1 MATDI
6 EKLVVQLSADIK
18 GYEREMRKARGV
30 SDRESRAVVKRWDD
44 TNKRLSGIGRNMARG
59 LVAPL
64 AGVAGALTVR
74 EVLRYAD
81 AWTRAKNSLSIAG
94 VQGANQKRVLD
105 QLYQSAQDN
114 AAPIEALTGLYGKA
128 AQAGDVLGATQ
139 EQLIEFSDG
148 VAVALKVAGTGAN
161 EARGALTQLGQ
172 LLGSTRVQAEEFNS
186 VNDGARPILQAVAN
200 GLDKAG
206 GSVSKLK
213 QLVNDGEVSG
223 REFFNAFLK
232 GLPQLRAQAAGA
244 TQTIE
249 QGYIKIN
256 NALTKYIGQT
266 DSSLGASQRLVQ
278 GLNALAD
285 NFDETADT
293 VLMLAGVIAGALVGR
308 SLAGMIAK
316 LGLGAVAI
324 MRFVRAL
331 AAARTIA
338 ATGLAL
344 GGLGAAAGP
353 IGFVIGTVAAGAL
366 VHFSTSA
373 AEAAANADAVT
384 KELEDMGLIAKQAS
398 DGVDETARS
407 LDDLTAGDRAR
418 KIAALNTELERLRGG
433 GKPWSQGDELASI
446 ADDAR
451 AAMRGLVGL
460 YNTSATDKAARTQIA
475 DLADAYREGTGKA
488 KDILATLRAMA
499 DTEIS
504 QPVLDLNQQL
514 QKTIQRAE
522 AIKVGL
528 FKLGDTSSMDAVR
541 REIGRAREELTNLKN
556 VWPTSKKVFEG
567 MDAVIGDF
575 VDLGGSAEEAKEK
588 LAQIAGTNLEAN
600 AIRRQIDV
608 MIDALAWLRE
618 EAREVAAELGGIPA
632 VNTGVKIDQR
642 RVDGLR
648 SMGEA
653 RETARAMDQR
663 LIDAQR
669 SQLEQQIDQRAK
681 EIVKEFGDKISEQAA
696 RIQARTEISLETQT
710 RGGEGAVSGYVDRTI
725 GAESGGNR
733 FAKNPRSSAEGLG
746 QFIDSTWLSL
756 FRKYFPGEAAQL
768 SQAAILAMK
777 TDAAKSKAL
786 IEAYGNENA
795 DALRAAGI
803 AVADAADEYK
813 LHLAHFLGPQGAINV
828 LKAAPGT
835 PLSQVLDARQIAA
848 NPEVLGG
855 NRTVEDA
862 IAYGQKR
869 AGMSTA
875 GTQRLDSRET
885 FQASLAEYKQTID
898 FLKEETGLRAS
909 LNPLI
914 EDYGR
919 GLSTLQAAQELLN
932 MAQEEGTAAGRELS
946 SAQQLLTGDLS
957 GLTPEA
963 REQALAMRELAE
975 ASGSAQAASN
985 QLDDA
990 QGRLRENLGELSATG
1005 KDILS
1010 GFIQDLRSGKTAT
1023 EALGNALGKLGDK
1036 FLDAG
1041 LNLLFDA
1048 GKPGSGGGI
1057 FGSLLG
1063 SFAKIFGFA
1072 DGGWPGGRV
1081 RGPGGPRGDK
1091 IPIMVSDGEHITNAR
1106 SAKKYGPLLDAI
1118 NNDTLARMADGG
1130 WPMRAPVMASM
1141 PVPGARG
1148 SSRDTVDIRLQ
1159 DDSGRMADIADQRIV
1174 SRSGTIIN
1182 VAVQRANKGVMP
1194 AVAKYQQERAG
1205 ADWRTGR

>member
-1 MATDI
+1 MATDL

-18 GYEREMRKARGV
+18 TYEREMRKARGV
-30 SDRESRAVVKRWDD
+30 SERESRAVIKNWDSA
-44 TNKRLSGIGRNMARG
+44 NKRLNVIGKGMAQG

-64 AGVAGALTVR
+64 TGIAGALTVR

-94 VQGANQKRVLD
+94 VQGTNQKRVLD
-105 QLYQSAQDN
+105 ELFRSAQAN

-128 AQAGDVLGATQ
+128 AQAGDVLGASQ

-148 VAVALKVAGTGAN
+148 VAIALKVAGTGAN

-186 VNDGARPILQAVAN
+186 VNEGARPILQAVAN

-223 REFFNAFLK
+223 RDFFNAFLR
-232 GLPQLRAQAAGA
+232 GLPQLRQQAAGA

-249 QGYIKIN
+249 QGYTKIE
-256 NALTKYIGQT
+256 NALTRYIGQT

-293 VLMLAGVIAGALVGR
+293 ALQLASIIAGALVGR

-316 LGLGAVAI
+316 IGLSGAALV
-324 MRFVRAL
+324 RFTRLLRTAQTV
-331 AAARTIA
+331 ARTGIA
-338 ATGLAL
+338 LNGLA
-344 GGLGAAAGP
+344 AAAGP
-353 IGFVIGTVAAGAL
+353 IGVALGVAATAAFLFADSSDAAGASTESAAEKAERYAAALKRVKGAADEAGPAVEASANKFKETEERRLKDRLGDDVKEYQAAAGEIRQL
-366 VHFSTSA
+366 VQDFLSRLKETEATDRDNPEYQKQVAGLKAVLAGLDGTVDGAVRSREA
-373 AEAAANADAVT
+373 LEELANTGDGAILAIARALDKVYDKLIGVAQATKEGAEELQNYGRAADGITTFMPREGVQEETRRRGAERFLTEQQALELRSQKEKEIATLTEKLLKDAKEAGIAISEAEAAA
-384 KELEDMGLIAKQAS
+384 S
-398 DGVDETARS
+398 
-407 LDDLTAGDRAR
+407 
-418 KIAALNTELERLRGG
+418 
-433 GKPWSQGDELASI
+433 
-446 ADDAR
+446 AR
-451 AAMRGLVGL
+451 A
-460 YNTSATDKAARTQIA
+460 TIEKQEAA
-475 DLADAYREGTGKA
+475 EG
-488 KDILATLRAMA
+488 
-499 DTEIS
+499 S
-504 QPVLDLNQQL
+504 
-514 QKTIQRAE
+514 
-522 AIKVGL
+522 
-528 FKLGDTSSMDAVR
+528 
-541 REIGRAREELTNLKN
+541 
-556 VWPTSKKVFEG
+556 
-567 MDAVIGDF
+567 
-575 VDLGGSAEEAKEK
+575 GSA
-588 LAQIAGTNLEAN
+588 L
-600 AIRRQIDV
+600 
-608 MIDALAWLRE
+608 
-618 EAREVAAELGGIPA
+618 
-632 VNTGVKIDQR
+632 
-642 RVDGLR
+642 
-648 SMGEA
+648 
-653 RETARAMDQR
+653 
-663 LIDAQR
+663 
-669 SQLEQQIDQRAK
+669 
-681 EIVKEFGDKISEQAA
+681 
-696 RIQARTEISLETQT
+696 
-710 RGGEGAVSGYVDRTI
+710 SGYVDRTI

-746 QFIDSTWLSL
+746 QFIDSTWLDL
-756 FRKYFPGEAAQL
+756 FRRYFPGEAAQL

-786 IEAYGNENA
+786 IEAYGKENSA
-795 DALRAAGI
+795 ALRAAGI
-803 AVADAADEYK
+803 SVADAADEYK

-835 PLSQVLDARQIAA
+835 PLRNILGADQIAA

-875 GTQRLDSRET
+875 GTQRLESRET
-885 FQASLAEYKQTID
+885 FALSLEEYKQQIA

-975 ASGSAQAASN
+975 ASGTAQAASN
-985 QLDDA
+985 QLDET
-990 QGRLRENLGELSATG
+990 QGQLRDNLGEVAAVG

-1010 GFIQDLRSGKTAT
+1010 GFIQDLRSGKSAT
-1023 EALGNALGKLGDK
+1023 EALGNALGRLGDK
-1036 FLDAG
+1036 LLDAG
-1041 LNLLFDA
+1041 LDLLFDGA
-1048 GKPGSGGGI
+1048 KPGSGGGI
-1057 FGSLLG
+1057 LGSLLG
-1063 SFAKIFGFA
+1063 SLGGIFGFA

-1141 PVPGARG
+1141 AAPAARG
-1148 SSRDTVDIRLQ
+1148 SSHDTVDIRLQ
-1159 DDSGRMADIADQRIV
+1159 DDSGRMAEIADQRIV

-1194 AVAKYQQERAG
+1194 AIAKHQSERASS
-1205 ADWRTGR
+1205 DWRTG

>member
-30 SDRESRAVVKRWDD
+30 SDREARAVVKRWDD
-44 TNKRLSGIGRNMARG
+44 TNKRLNGIGRNMAQG

-94 VQGANQKRVLD
+94 VQGTNQKRVLD
-105 QLYQSAQDN
+105 ELYRSAQAN

-128 AQAGDVLGATQ
+128 AQAGDVLGASQ
-139 EQLIEFSDG
+139 EQLVEFSDG

-186 VNDGARPILQAVAN
+186 VNEGARPILQAVAN

-223 REFFNAFLK
+223 RDFFNAFLK
-232 GLPQLRAQAAGA
+232 GLPQLRQQAAGA

-249 QGYIKIN
+249 QGYIKIE

-293 VLMLAGVIAGALVGR
+293 VVQLASIIAGALVGR
-308 SLAGMIAK
+308 SLAGLIAK
-316 LGLGAVAI
+316 LGLSGIALVNFVKLLRNAQAVA
-324 MRFVRAL
+324 R
-331 AAARTIA
+331 
-338 ATGLAL
+338 TGLAL
-344 GGLGAAAGP
+344 SGLAAAANP
-353 IGFVIGTVAAGAL
+353 IGFVIGTVLTGALIAFGTQSGEATEAAQAYAAALKEVEDAAKTSGDAAKAAGEKYVEAERRR
-366 VHFSTSA
+366 A
-373 AEAAANADAVT
+373 REAAKVGVEEVEKAR
-384 KELEDMGLIAKQAS
+384 KEMLKALDVIVPAGRHTTQQQRDDFAKLVEQYKAGGISVEDLSNGLERLAQQN
-398 DGVDETARS
+398 S
-407 LDDLTAGDRAR
+407 LFV
-418 KIAALNTELERLRGG
+418 KIAAEVEKYAKQLDNAAAASKKLN
-433 GKPWSQGDELASI
+433 DE
-446 ADDAR
+446 DAR
-451 AAMRGLVGL
+451 RNAPAGV
-460 YNTSATDKAARTQIA
+460 QI
-475 DLADAYREGTGKA
+475 DPR
-488 KDILATLRAMA
+488 
-499 DTEIS
+499 
-504 QPVLDLNQQL
+504 
-514 QKTIQRAE
+514 RAE
-522 AIKVGL
+522 
-528 FKLGDTSSMDAVR
+528 
-541 REIGRAREELTNLKN
+541 
-556 VWPTSKKVFEG
+556 
-567 MDAVIGDF
+567 
-575 VDLGGSAEEAKEK
+575 
-588 LAQIAGTNLEAN
+588 
-600 AIRRQIDV
+600 
-608 MIDALAWLRE
+608 
-618 EAREVAAELGGIPA
+618 
-632 VNTGVKIDQR
+632 
-642 RVDGLR
+642 GLR
-648 SMGEA
+648 SIGEG
-653 RETARAMDQR
+653 RETARQMDQR

-696 RIQARTEISLETQT
+696 RIQARAELSLETKT
-710 RGGEGAVSGYVDRTI
+710 RGGEGAISGYVDRTI

-733 FAKNPRSSAEGLG
+733 FAKNSRSSAEGLG
-746 QFIDSTWLSL
+746 QFIDSTWLEL
-756 FRKYFPGEAAQL
+756 FRRYFPGEAAQL

-795 DALRAAGI
+795 AVLRAAGI
-803 AVADAADEYK
+803 AVQDAADEYK

-835 PLSQVLDARQIAA
+835 PLRNVLGADQIAA
-848 NPEVLGG
+848 NPTVLGG

-869 AGMSTA
+869 AGMSTT
-875 GTQRLDSRET
+875 GTQRLDSRAE
-885 FQASLAEYKQTID
+885 FQEQLAQYKQTID

-909 LNPLI
+909 LNPLV

-932 MAQEEGTAAGRELS
+932 RAQQEGTAAGRELS
-946 SAQQLLTGDLS
+946 NAQQLLTGDLS

-975 ASGSAQAASN
+975 ASGTAQAASN
-985 QLDDA
+985 RLDES
-990 QGRLRENLGELSATG
+990 QGRLKENLGELSATG
-1005 KDILS
+1005 KDVLS

-1023 EALGNALGKLGDK
+1023 EALGNALGRLGDK
-1036 FLDAG
+1036 LLDAG
-1041 LNLLFDA
+1041 LDLLFDG
-1048 GKPGSGGGI
+1048 GKPGSGGG
-1057 FGSLLG
+1057 FLGSLLG
-1063 SFAKIFGFA
+1063 SLGGIFGFA

-1091 IPIMVSDGEHITNAR
+1091 IPIMASDGEHITNAR

-1141 PVPGARG
+1141 PTPGARG
-1148 SSRDTVDIRLQ
+1148 SSHDTVDIRLQ
-1159 DDSGRMADIADQRIV
+1159 DDSGRMAEIADQRIV

-1194 AVAKYQQERAG
+1194 TIAKHQQERAG

>member
-18 GYEREMRKARGV
+18 GYEREMRRARGV
-30 SDRESRAVVKRWDD
+30 SDREARAVVKRWDD
-44 TNKRLSGIGRNMARG
+44 TNKRLSGIGRNMANG

-94 VQGANQKRVLD
+94 VQGTNQKRVLD
-105 QLYQSAQDN
+105 QLYQSAQAN

-128 AQAGDVLGATQ
+128 AQAGDVLGASQ

-186 VNDGARPILQAVAN
+186 VNEGARPILQAVAN

-223 REFFNAFLK
+223 RDFFNAFLK
-232 GLPQLRAQAAGA
+232 GLPQLRQQAAGA
-244 TQTIE
+244 AQTIE
-249 QGYIKIN
+249 QGYTKIE
-256 NALTKYIGQT
+256 NALTRYIGQT

-293 VLMLAGVIAGALVGR
+293 ALQLASIIAGALVGR
-308 SLAGMIAK
+308 SLAGLIAK
-316 LGLGAVAI
+316 LGLSGVALVNFVKLLRNAQAVA
-324 MRFVRAL
+324 R
-331 AAARTIA
+331 
-338 ATGLAL
+338 TGLAL
-344 GGLGAAAGP
+344 SGLAAAANP
-353 IGFVIGTVAAGAL
+353 IGFVIGTVLTGAL
-366 VHFSTSA
+366 IAFGTQSGEAT
-373 AEAAANADAVT
+373 EAAQAYAAALQEVEEAAKNSGNA
-384 KELEDMGLIAKQAS
+384 AKA
-398 DGVDETARS
+398 
-407 LDDLTAGDRAR
+407 AGDRYVEAERRRAREAAKVGVEEVEKARADLLKALDVIVPGGRHTTQQQRDDFAKLVEQYKAGEVSVEDLSNGLERLVEQNSLFR
-418 KIAALNTELERLRGG
+418 KIAAEVEKYAKQLDNAAA
-433 GKPWSQGDELASI
+433 AS
-446 ADDAR
+446 
-451 AAMRGLVGL
+451 
-460 YNTSATDKAARTQIA
+460 KK
-475 DLADAYREGTGKA
+475 LADENDRLKA
-488 KDILATLRAMA
+488 PAGVQIDPR
-499 DTEIS
+499 
-504 QPVLDLNQQL
+504 
-514 QKTIQRAE
+514 RAE
-522 AIKVGL
+522 
-528 FKLGDTSSMDAVR
+528 
-541 REIGRAREELTNLKN
+541 
-556 VWPTSKKVFEG
+556 
-567 MDAVIGDF
+567 
-575 VDLGGSAEEAKEK
+575 
-588 LAQIAGTNLEAN
+588 
-600 AIRRQIDV
+600 
-608 MIDALAWLRE
+608 
-618 EAREVAAELGGIPA
+618 
-632 VNTGVKIDQR
+632 
-642 RVDGLR
+642 GLR

-653 RETARAMDQR
+653 RETARALDQR
-663 LIDAQR
+663 LADAQR
-669 SQLEQQIDQRAK
+669 SQLEQQVDARAK
-681 EIVKEFGDKISEQAA
+681 EIVKEFGDKISEEAA
-696 RIQARTEISLETQT
+696 KLQARTEIILETQT

-725 GAESGGNR
+725 NAESGGNR
-733 FAKNPRSSAEGLG
+733 FAKNPLSSAEGLG
-746 QFIDSTWLSL
+746 QFIDSTWLDL
-756 FRKYFPGEAAQL
+756 FRRYFPGEAKQL
-768 SQAAILAMK
+768 SDAAILAMK

-786 IEAYGNENA
+786 IEAYGNQNA

-803 AVADAADEYK
+803 AVQDAADEYK

-835 PLSQVLDARQIAA
+835 PLRNVLGADQIAA
-848 NPEVLGG
+848 NPTVLGG

-875 GTQRLDSRET
+875 GTQRLESREN
-885 FQASLAEYKQTID
+885 FQTSLEEYKRQID

-932 MAQEEGTAAGRELS
+932 MAQQEGTAAGRELS

-975 ASGSAQAASN
+975 ASGTAQAASN
-985 QLDDA
+985 QLDEA
-990 QGRLRENLGELSATG
+990 QGQLRENLGEVSAVG
-1005 KDILS
+1005 KDILG
-1010 GFIQDLRSGKTAT
+1010 GFIQDLRNGKSAT
-1023 EALGNALGKLGDK
+1023 EALGNALGRLGDK
-1036 FLDAG
+1036 LLDAG
-1041 LNLLFDA
+1041 LDLLFDG

-1063 SFAKIFGFA
+1063 GFAKLFGFA

-1091 IPIMVSDGEHITNAR
+1091 IPIMVSDGEHITNAA

-1118 NNDTLARMADGG
+1118 NNDRLGRFADGG
-1130 WPMRAPVMASM
+1130 WPMRAPVLASM
-1141 PVPGARG
+1141 PAPAAR
-1148 SSRDTVDIRLQ
+1148 SSSHDVVDVRLQ
-1159 DDSGRMADIADQRIV
+1159 DDSGRMAEIADQRIV

-1182 VAVQRANKGVMP
+1182 VAVQRANATAPGAMATFQK
-1194 AVAKYQQERAG
+1194 QRAG
-1205 ADWRTGR
+1205 GEYRF